1 MKNILILIL
10 TFLSINTFAQHM
22 ETIDKIRWHG
32 QASVMIDNDGQIIYI
47 DPYQLTPGEKADLIL
62 ITHSHGDHLSFPDI
76 EQIADEKTVFVCPHD
91 CADKLTEAG
100 YQNIKPVSPSDIIN
114 INGTEIEAV
123 PMYNV
128 VKTQYHPKE
137 NNWTGFIINVGG
149 TRIYHAG
156 DTERIPEMKNIECDI
171 AMLPLG
177 QTYTMNSVEEAAE
190 AALDTGAE
198 IAIPIHY
205 GMYEGTAEDAKRF
218 QEILEGKVDV
228 FILNSGKNELK

>member
-1 MKNILILIL
+1 MRHIFILIIAL
-10 TFLSINTFAQHM
+10 LSINTYAQPM
-22 ETIDKIRWHG
+22 KTVEKITWYG
-32 QASVMIDNDGQIIYI
+32 QAAVKIDNEGQLIFI
-47 DPYQLTPGEKADLIL
+47 DPYHLSTDEKADLIL

-76 EQIADEKTVFVCPHD
+76 ERIADEHTSFVCPYD
-91 CADKLTEAG
+91 CAEQLKEAG
-100 YQNIKPVSPSDIIN
+100 YKNVTPVSPNDEVTID
-114 INGTEIEAV
+114 GTEILAV
-123 PMYNV
+123 PMYNI

-156 DTERIPEMKNIECDI
+156 DTERIPEMKKIECDI

-177 QTYTMNSVEEAAE
+177 QTYTMNTVEEAAE

-205 GMYEGTAEDAKRF
+205 GMYEGSAEDAKKF
-218 QEILEGKVDV
+218 KKLLDGKIEVMILEQSK
-228 FILNSGKNELK
+228 